1 MNRSYSKIRHIQESN
16 IKLEKRILNEQSTS
30 NNDYL
35 EIANYLHASMD
46 GLNTSEDAENV
57 KSIIINRVKNKNDW
71 EQVKKAFGV
80 KDGENLEQWINN
92 EMRLNLQDILNII
105 NQNDTNFKKEN
116 SMYEVGTKI
125 KLISNRQFVIGRG
138 YNYGTNENI
147 LDMKNVVVTKKDTDG
162 IVVKVPNMYYQPEQE
177 QFNTPKEKIQPK
189 FLSNVCVKIPFKD
202 IIQWRED
209 TLQISWFTSS
219 VDNHIVNC

>member
-1 MNRSYSKIRHIQESN
+1 MNRSYSKIRHIQEAN
-16 IKLEKRILNEQSTS
+16 LKLEKRILNEQSTS

-35 EIANYLHASMD
+35 KIANYLHASMD

-92 EMRLNLQDILNII
+92 EMRLNLQDILDII

-116 SMYEVGTKI
+116 SMLKI
-125 KLISNRQFVIGRG
+125 
-138 YNYGTNENI
+138 
-147 LDMKNVVVTKKDTDG
+147 
-162 IVVKVPNMYYQPEQE
+162 
-177 QFNTPKEKIQPK
+177 
-189 FLSNVCVKIPFKD
+189 
-202 IIQWRED
+202 
-209 TLQISWFTSS
+209 
-219 VDNHIVNC
+219 

>member
-125 KLISNRQFVIGRG
+125 RLISNRQFVIGRG

-147 LDMKNVVVTKKDTDG
+147 LDMENVVVTKKDTDG
-162 IVVKVPNMYYQPEQE
+162 IVVKVPYMYYQPEQE

-189 FLSNVCVKIPFKD
+189 SLSNVCVEIPFKD

>member
-125 KLISNRQFVIGRG
+125 RLISNRQFVIGRG

-147 LDMKNVVVTKKDTDG
+147 LDMENVVVTKKDTDG
-162 IVVKVPNMYYQPEQE
+162 IVVKVPYMYYQPEQE

-189 FLSNVCVKIPFKD
+189 SLSNVCVKIPFKD

>member
-147 LDMKNVVVTKKDTDG
+147 LDMENVVVTKKDTDG
-162 IVVKVPNMYYQPEQE
+162 IVVKVPYMYYQPEQE
-177 QFNTPKEKIQPK
+177 QFNTSKEKIQPK
-189 FLSNVCVKIPFKD
+189 SLSNVCVKIPFKD